1 MKLNK
6 NILIILLICA
16 GLLNSSFNKVTPKLF
31 KLSKTKT
38 SFIEERLEKNKKIN
52 SKFSIENQ
60 VYKEFKIDSIF
71 RNLSHCNK
79 FNGCILVAQ
88 HGQILYKN
96 SFGTANPLLDEPLKP
111 SSIFQLASVSKT
123 ITGVSVLTLIEQ
135 EKIGLDDYLSLYF
148 PDFPY
153 PNVTIRHL
161 LSHMSGIPDYI
172 KLDSKFYPQDVK
184 YYNNQDAYNA
194 IVNAHLPSNFTPGSR
209 FKYNNSNYA
218 LLALLVE
225 KISGESF
232 PDYVENK
239 IFLPLG
245 MKNSSIAYPDQIWS
259 KENRTFGLYNNN
271 QIYPNDKFDG
281 VFGDK
286 GAYSTIEDMFQF
298 DRALYPDVL
307 LSKSTLELA
316 FTNNVFENNRKKQYG
331 LGFRLRED
339 NNNQKIIFH
348 NGWWHGYRTAFHR
361 REQDNSCVIIL
372 SNRLNNV
379 VYSKAKELFNVLD
392 NNYMSESAEDE
403 DE

>member
-1 MKLNK
+1 MKLSK
-6 NILIILLICA
+6 TIFLIVIFIS
-16 GLLNSSFNKVTPKLF
+16 GILNSSFNMVTPKLF
-31 KLSKTKT
+31 KMGKT
-38 SFIEERLEKNKKIN
+38 SFIEEKLEKNKKIN
-52 SKFSIENQ
+52 AKYSIENQ

-71 RNLSHCNK
+71 RNLSHANK
-79 FNGCILVAQ
+79 FNGCVLVAQ

-111 SSIFQLASVSKT
+111 NSIFQLASVSKT

-135 EKIGLDDYLSLYF
+135 KQIGLDDYFSLYF

-153 PNVTIRHL
+153 PNVTIKHL
-161 LSHMSGIPDYI
+161 LSHMSGVPDYI
-172 KLDSKFYPQDVK
+172 KLDSRLYPQDVK

-194 IVNAHLPSNFTPGSR
+194 IVSARAPLSFTPGTK

-225 KISGESF
+225 KISGETF
-232 PDYVENK
+232 QDYVETR

-245 MKNSSIAYPDQIWS
+245 MKNSYIAQPDQIWS

-271 QIYPNDKFDG
+271 QIYPNDRYDG

-286 GAYSTIEDMFQF
+286 GAYSTIEDMFKF

-307 LSKSTLELA
+307 LSKHTLDLA
-316 FTNNVFENNRKKQYG
+316 FTNNVFDVNKKKQYG

-392 NNYMSESAEDE
+392 NNFASEDAEE
-403 DE
+403 EEE